1 MQALIPEKLVYLT
14 AVMISVNL
22 GNLGNTVSGCF
33 CVLSDLDFYIDIDIN
48 ILVAIASFLLFVADS
63 C

>member
-1 MQALIPEKLVYLT
+1 
-14 AVMISVNL
+14 MISDNL